1 MTPDQVSGFFDAGE
15 SFVEGTIGAALVVLW
30 LLALALH
37 LGRPYMVRTTGKF
50 TLRLGADLW
59 WIIYVGLRDLIIVQ
73 VFIGSFIFFYPDVVA
88 GQDLP
93 ITGGLAAVCA
103 FAVMLIKLTRPGDET
118 SGVPGAGP
126 APRARGDALHRAVL
140 PRRPDDRAPR
150 PACRRDHA
158 VPGQLE
164 EPGPRPPAV
173 LPVRGAGRPARPG
186 RRRLQPSLD
195 RSATGRVHTGGRPM
209 NADDLAQALTTGASG
224 WLVLSVAAVL
234 PMLWTFT
241 LVMHFARPAVI
252 RFLQSLT
259 LRFGGDVWWLSYVLF
274 RDALL
279 VITLGLGMLFFMPNL
294 YFVGDGLP
302 ITAPLSVLVL
312 FWALCVKIIRDPDE
326 DPAAFRLLSVLL
338 VDRVRA
344 VHRSADLRAR
354 GRRPGV
360 PGRPAVAP
368 HQHRQPRRRPA
379 AVLAE
384 PRALRPHRGRDVPPG
399 RPPVCAIRPAGRP
412 RRAAEAA

>member
-1 MTPDQVSGFFDAGE
+1 
-15 SFVEGTIGAALVVLW
+15 
-30 LLALALH
+30 
-37 LGRPYMVRTTGKF
+37 MVRTTGKF

-59 WIIYVGLRDLIIVQ
+59 WIIYVGLRDLIVVQ
-73 VFIGSFIFFYPDVVA
+73 VFLGSFIFFYPDVVA
-88 GQDLP
+88 GQELP

-103 FAVMLIKLTRPGDET
+103 FAVLLIKLTRPGDET
-118 SGVPGAGP
+118 AAFRAQVLLLGLGATLYVAPYFFGVQMTELHGQRVDVIMPFLVSSRNLDLALPLCYLSVGA
-126 APRARGDALHRAVL
+126 D
-140 PRRPDDRAPR
+140 
-150 PACRRDHA
+150 
-158 VPGQLE
+158 
-164 EPGPRPPAV
+164 
-173 LPVRGAGRPARPG
+173 RPARAG
-186 RRRLQPSLD
+186 RRRLQPALD
-195 RSATGRVHTGGRPM
+195 RSSTGRVHTGGRPM
-209 NADDLAQALTTGASG
+209 SADDLAQAMTHGASG

-312 FWALCVKIIRDPDE
+312 FWALCVKIIRDPDD

-338 VDRVRA
+338 VIASVLYIVPQIYGLEA
-344 VHRSADLRAR
+344 ADQAYLGDLPNA
-354 GRRPGV
+354 
-360 PGRPAVAP
+360 AD
-368 HQHRQPRRRPA
+368 QHRQP
-379 AVLAE
+379 
-384 PRALRPHRGRDVPPG
+384 GRSPDRCSG
-399 RPPVCAIRPAGRP
+399 
-412 RRAAEAA
+412 